1 MGFFFVA
8 NLKSLEICHGLSI
21 TTWEN
26 VVVSHDEVPKITPQ
40 LAQNLQ
46 PNQKR
51 SRNVSHVYNNVHPTF
66 NPPQCDGSA
75 YELPVIL

>member
-46 PNQKR
+46 PNQKDQEM
-51 SRNVSHVYNNVHPTF
+51 SLMYTTTHPTF

-75 YELPVIL
+75 YELSVIL